1 MTLVS
6 KPAPCFALPMNNR
19 GLFLCTGNYYRSRYA
34 EELFNHLARVQEL
47 DWQAGSRGLAERGSP
62 ENVGPMS
69 RYALQALR
77 AKAIVP
83 LGGARYPQPCS
94 AEDLEDAR
102 LVIALN
108 KVEHRSMVEQRFP
121 DAASRV
127 TYWHIDD
134 VAFAP
139 PSVALA
145 MVDDRVDELISSL
158 GPPRGTL

>member
-1 MTLVS
+1 MTVVS
-6 KPAPCFALPMNNR
+6 KPAPCDAWPMSNR
-19 GLFLCTGNYYRSRYA
+19 VLFLCTGNYYRSRYA
-34 EELFNHLARVQEL
+34 EELFNHLAKWQGL
-47 DWQAGSRGLAERGSP
+47 DWQAASRGLAERGSP

-69 RYALQALR
+69 PYALQALR

-83 LGGARYPQPCS
+83 LGAARYPQPCA

-108 KVEHRSMVEQRFP
+108 QAEHRSMLEQRFP

-139 PSVALA
+139 PSIALA
-145 MVDDRVDELISSL
+145 MIDERVNALISRL
-158 GPPRGTL
+158 GPPRSTS